1 MRMIDAVISEKGEPM
16 KGLSNNEDA
25 VKVLH
30 NLKDSLSNRIC
41 EIYNMGYKEGFAD
54 GQRDAMQRLMDRVLA
69 EGSADEHNTERD

>member
-1 MRMIDAVISEKGEPM
+1 M

-41 EIYNMGYKEGFAD
+41 EIYNMGYREGFAD
-54 GQRDAMQRLMDRVLA
+54 GERDAMKRLTDIVLA
-69 EGSADEHNTERD
+69 ERRNDEPNT